1 MWVFVS
7 NFNPLKLKLI
17 AKLSNAY
24 FRLFDSN
31 MLINNIT
38 TVICLDDY
46 HSLDRTRR
54 RKKEVMMLDPRA
66 NDFELMLDP
75 IPFGPSV
82 RDGMKYSLALFIKI
96 LISWRAIGLNESSGP
111 PSIEDSLTIPINT

>member
-7 NFNPLKLKLI
+7 NFSPLKLKLI

-31 MLINNIT
+31 MLISNIT

-54 RKKEVMMLDPRA
+54 RKKEVMTLDPRA

-75 IPFGPSV
+75 IVVFLQYSILSFFLTLFNLKV
-82 RDGMKYSLALFIKI
+82 RNKI
-96 LISWRAIGLNESSGP
+96 VKVVSQLK
-111 PSIEDSLTIPINT
+111 